1 MAHIHFGKVHVP
13 GGIIIWLCGNSATNT
28 AGPTGTPICE
38 QPSGTVTRTITA
50 NTVQAIPLQNVTAGD
65 FNALLDALESNT
77 AYGNVHTVN
86 FPAGEIRG
94 QVRPIEKEGDHD
106 RGK

>member
-1 MAHIHFGKVHVP
+1 MAHLHLGKVHVP

-65 FNALLDALESNT
+65 FNAVLDALESNT

-86 FPAGEIRG
+86 FPAAGICP
-94 QVRPIEKEGDHD
+94 QVTPRQKEGD
-106 RGK
+106 